1 MILQYLHVEYVYAL
15 QFLEGR
21 GAECDNPNSGNQAS
35 YQESQAAQSQN
46 TCLPHLVSWDFK
58 IFPNHGGASLHS
70 VNQVSPPPPT

>member
-46 TCLPHLVSWDFK
+46 TMRGKNRKVTCLPHLVS
-58 IFPNHGGASLHS
+58 
-70 VNQVSPPPPT
+70 